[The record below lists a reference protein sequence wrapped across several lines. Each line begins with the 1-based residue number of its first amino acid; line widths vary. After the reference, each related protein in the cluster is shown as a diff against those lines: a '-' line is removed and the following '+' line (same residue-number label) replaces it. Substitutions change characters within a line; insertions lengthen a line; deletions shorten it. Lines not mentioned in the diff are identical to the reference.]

1 MSRIITFTTDF
12 GYRDPFVGIMKGVV
26 SGIDPAA
33 MIVDLTHGVAPQDVT
48 GGALALAAAVDF
60 FPAGTIHVA
69 VVDPGVGGKRR
80 PILVETDRACYV
92 GPDNG
97 LLSVA
102 AGRQRLVRA
111 VHLSDPDYHLSPTS
125 TTFHGRDIFAPA
137 AAHVSAGVPPE
148 KLGETVNG
156 FEALNIPVPETLGG
170 GRIDGEV
177 IYVDG
182 FGNLTTNIRAE
193 DLEGF
198 DPEGVVVRIGDRE
211 IRGISANYA
220 SAGTGNYLALVNSW
234 GLLEISRCNGSAQA
248 GLGAGTGTRV
258 LLAAPLPPDSRFPAV
273 GKTTP
278 SPSGR
283 GSR

>member
-1 MSRIITFTTDF
+1 MSRIITLTTDF

-26 SGIDPAA
+26 SGIEPAA
-33 MIVDLTHGVAPQDVT
+33 TIIDLTHGVAPQDVT

-60 FPAGTIHVA
+60 FPAGTIHAA
-69 VVDPGVGGKRR
+69 VVDPGVGGERR

-97 LLSVA
+97 LLSLA
-102 AGRQRLVRA
+102 AGRQRLIRVI
-111 VHLSDPDYHLSPTS
+111 HLSNPAYHLSPTS

-137 AAHVSAGVPPE
+137 AAHLSAGVRPE
-148 KLGETVNG
+148 KLGETVES
-156 FEALNIPVPETLGG
+156 FESLHVPDPEIRDGG
-170 GRIDGEV
+170 GITGQV

-182 FGNLTTNIRAE
+182 FGNLTTNIRRE
-193 DLEGF
+193 DLERL
-198 DPEGVVVRIGDRE
+198 DPESVAVRIGDRK
-211 IRGISANYA
+211 IRGIAANYA

-258 LLAAPLPPDSRFPAV
+258 LL
-273 GKTTP
+273 
-278 SPSGR
+278 SPE
-283 GSR
+283 

>member
-1 MSRIITFTTDF
+1 MNQAARIITLTTDF

-26 SGIDPAA
+26 SAIDPTAT
-33 MIVDLTHGVAPQDVT
+33 IIDLTHGVAPQDVT
-48 GGALALAAAVDF
+48 GGALALSAAVDF

-69 VVDPGVGGKRR
+69 VVDPGVGSERR

-97 LLSVA
+97 LLSLA
-102 AGRQRLVRA
+102 AGRQRLTRV
-111 VHLSDPDYHLSPTS
+111 VHLSNPDYHLSPTS

-148 KLGETVNG
+148 KLGETVTA
-156 FEALNIPVPETLGG
+156 FEGLNIPAPEELEGG
-170 GRIDGEV
+170 GIAGQV

-182 FGNLTTNIRAE
+182 FGNLTTNIRRE
-193 DLEGF
+193 DLERF
-198 DPEGVVVRIGDRE
+198 DPESVAVRIGDRE

-234 GLLEISRCNGSAQA
+234 GLLEISRCNGSART

-258 LLAAPLPPDSRFPAV
+258 LLVPPSAPGFPRSRE
-273 GKTTP
+273 
-278 SPSGR
+278 
-283 GSR
+283 